1 MFLSLKCNK
10 RMIIIT
16 IAAVAAIVVL
26 CLLDSMLAAPA
37 KDGDDVSSMQV
48 AAADDTERVQF
59 LAQYG
64 WTVSPTPTEVYE
76 VEIPQTFDEIY
87 ETYNDLQRSQ
97 GFDLSA
103 YRGMRVKRWSYDI
116 TNYPDGIRGV
126 RANLLVY
133 NDRVIGGDVCSV
145 ESDGFLHGFRS
156 TGTGIVNMAG
166 IFS

>member
-1 MFLSLKCNK
+1 MFLSLKFNK
-10 RMIIIT
+10 RLVLVT
-16 IAAVAAIVVL
+16 AVAVVALVIL
-26 CLLDSMLAAPA
+26 CVLDSMLDHPA
-37 KDGDDVSSMQV
+37 GSEGETSSVQV
-48 AAADDTERVQF
+48 AAADDVERGAF

-64 WTVSPTPTEVYE
+64 WVIDPTPAEVYE
-76 VEIPQTFDEIY
+76 VEIPHTFDEIY

-103 YRGMRVKRWSYDI
+103 YRGERVKRWSYNI

-133 NDRVIGGDVCSV
+133 NDQVIGGDICSV

-166 IFS
+166 LFS

>member
-10 RMIIIT
+10 RILIVT
-16 IAAVAAIVVL
+16 IAAIAAIVVL
-26 CLLDSMLAAPA
+26 CVLDSMLAAPA
-37 KDGDDVSSMQV
+37 DDSAASSMEV
-48 AAADDTERVQF
+48 TAADDTERAQF
-59 LAQYG
+59 LEQYG
-64 WTVSPTPTEVYE
+64 WTVSPPPAEVYE

-116 TNYPDGIRGV
+116 LNYPDGIRDV

-133 NDRVIGGDVCSV
+133 NDKVIGGDICSM

-156 TGTGIVNMAG
+156 TGTGIANMAG
-166 IFS
+166 MFS

>member
-10 RMIIIT
+10 RILIVT
-16 IAAVAAIVVL
+16 IAAVAAIVLL
-26 CLLDSMLAAPA
+26 CVLDSMLAAPA
-37 KDGDDVSSMQV
+37 KDSGDVSSMQV

-64 WTVSPTPTEVYE
+64 WTVSPTPAEVYE

-116 TNYPDGIRGV
+116 TNYPDGIQGV

-133 NDRVIGGDVCSV
+133 NDKVIGGDVCSMQ
-145 ESDGFLHGFRS
+145 SDGFLHGFRS
-156 TGTGIVNMAG
+156 TGTGIANMDG